1 MDNARSL
8 QGSMLLF
15 SEIIPQTEQ
24 KRNQNRKNEKKKRPS
39 FHFLFSSGLFT
50 PLRDIFLLFL
60 ASLLTPTAAF
70 VMSPLCCL
78 EKWPP

>member
-8 QGSMLLF
+8 QGSMLFF

-24 KRNQNRKNEKKKRPS
+24 KRNQNRKNEKKRPS